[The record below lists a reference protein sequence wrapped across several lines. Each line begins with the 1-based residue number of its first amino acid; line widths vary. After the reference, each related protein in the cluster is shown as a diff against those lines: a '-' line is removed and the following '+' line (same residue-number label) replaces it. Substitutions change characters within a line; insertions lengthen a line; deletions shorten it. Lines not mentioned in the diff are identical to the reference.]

1 MQEILSFEGFT
12 SPWYKQLLFL
22 VLGVCTFGV
31 LFLVAKWS
39 LRVRTALRLSR
50 CPLKQ
55 AKFVRVT
62 VSWPQQLLYYCSEC
76 SCAAAPQASLHSGV
90 LSNRTWTP
98 C

>member
-1 MQEILSFEGFT
+1 V
-12 SPWYKQLLFL
+12 LL
-22 VLGVCTFGV
+22 GICTFGL

-62 VSWPQQLLYYCSEC
+62 VRGLYSIT
-76 SCAAAPQASLHSGV
+76 V
-90 LSNRTWTP
+90 L
-98 C
+98 

>member
-1 MQEILSFEGFT
+1 MLSVQLPHQPSPVSCCGAVVCLHVQEIVSFEGFT

-62 VSWPQQLLYYCSEC
+62 VS
-76 SCAAAPQASLHSGV
+76 
-90 LSNRTWTP
+90 
-98 C
+98 